1 LSYNVDVREI
11 LIDPEILDKI
21 ATKHAMSLSEAG
33 QVVSS
38 DQARWRR
45 GRDETYVVS
54 GQTDGGRYCLVVLA
68 PDADEPGLWWVVT
81 ARQMTDTERRTYRG
95 R

>member
-1 LSYNVDVREI
+1 MYNVDVGEI

-21 ATKHAMSLSEAG
+21 AAKHAMSLSEAG

-45 GRDETYVVS
+45 GRDETHVVS
-54 GQTDGGRYCLVVLA
+54 ARPMAADIASSCWRRMQTSRACGGS
-68 PDADEPGLWWVVT
+68 
-81 ARQMTDTERRTYRG
+81 
-95 R
+95 